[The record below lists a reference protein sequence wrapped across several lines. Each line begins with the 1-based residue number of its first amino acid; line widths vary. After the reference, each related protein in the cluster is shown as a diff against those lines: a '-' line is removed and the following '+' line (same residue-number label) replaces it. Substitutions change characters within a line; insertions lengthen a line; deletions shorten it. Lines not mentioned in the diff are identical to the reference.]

1 MEKIVFPDFL
11 PYEQL
16 DLAHSHESM
25 ELNRYRWL
33 ALSFLPVD
41 PYVSRLMSSIG
52 LECVHRLSNFHEAA
66 AQLGLDAC
74 VNDSPAWELPSCYRN
89 SSQHFFVIDESM
101 GQHLLEYAEESA
113 SETYIFFNYLLE
125 TNATPELH
133 KILWD
138 CVTQKNNE
146 FKVVQEHRESWKFDF
161 FEFNTIK
168 IYEI

>member
-1 MEKIVFPDFL
+1 MEKIVFPNFL

-41 PYVSRLMSSIG
+41 PSVSRLMSSIG
-52 LECVHRLSNFHEAA
+52 LECVHRLSNLHEAA
-66 AQLGLDAC
+66 VQLGLDAC
-74 VNDSPAWELPSCYRN
+74 VNDPPAWELPSCYRN
-89 SSQHFFVIDESM
+89 SSRHFFVIDERM

-113 SETYIFFNYLLE
+113 SETYVFFNRLLE

-133 KILWD
+133 KALWN
-138 CVTQKNNE
+138 CVNQKNNE
-146 FKVVQEHRESWKFDF
+146 LKVIKEYRECWKSDSL
-161 FEFNTIK
+161 ELNTTK
-168 IYEI
+168 INEI